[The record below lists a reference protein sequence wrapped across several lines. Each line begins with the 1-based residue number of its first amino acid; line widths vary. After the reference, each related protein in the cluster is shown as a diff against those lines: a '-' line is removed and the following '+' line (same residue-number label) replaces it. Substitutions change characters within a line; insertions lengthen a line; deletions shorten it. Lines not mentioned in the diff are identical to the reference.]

1 MTSLAAE
8 IAVVPPAMKL
18 LAKSR
23 IRFRRFLVP
32 AFTFVLG
39 ASIVAPAQRP
49 KVPRPRIL
57 EHEIRISR
65 DPATGEMRPIPAGE
79 SASAPSGLAPVIR
92 SRVDLVEA
100 QCTVTA
106 PDGTRVR
113 GLTQDDFRLW
123 EDGTEQKVSAFD
135 AATTPASIALVIDA
149 SPSIYRELRDMR
161 GVAQSLTESLR
172 PEDEVAV
179 VAFAGETEV
188 LLPFSRDRRLLQAA
202 LTSPR
207 LAQVANSS
215 QSFIY
220 QAAYLTAVR
229 LFSGRAGRKAIVLLT
244 DGQDS
249 ALGLTWDPQSMSP
262 AAGADKSLTFQ
273 DVTRAIAASGI
284 ELYVISTEPRP
295 RAMTGE
301 WLSAQREQ
309 PFVTPAARRS
319 GIPLYTLYLAELTRQ
334 VGGELYF
341 LRELGSLAEIYHGI
355 ALKLEAEYTLGYYP
369 AAGVAKPGW
378 RKLKVE
384 LRPDERSNARVPAN
398 SQITHRTAYY
408 VPASSR

>member
-1 MTSLAAE
+1 
-8 IAVVPPAMKL
+8 MKL
-18 LAKSR
+18 LAKSCPGVR
-23 IRFRRFLVP
+23 RFRAPVFAL
-32 AFTFVLG
+32 VLG
-39 ASIVAPAQRP
+39 VSLAAAAQKP
-49 KVPRPRIL
+49 KLPRPRIL
-57 EHEIRISR
+57 EHETPFSR
-65 DPATGEMRPIPAGE
+65 DSSTGELRAYPSGE
-79 SASAPSGLAPVIR
+79 SESPPPSAAPVIR
-92 SRVDLVEA
+92 SRVALVEV
-100 QCTVTA
+100 QCTVSA

-113 GLTQDDFRLW
+113 GLGRDDFRLW
-123 EDGTEQKVSAFD
+123 EDGTEQQVSAFD

-149 SPSIYRELRDMR
+149 SPSIYRELGAMR
-161 GVAQSLTESLR
+161 SVAQSLAKSLE

-179 VAFAGETEV
+179 AAFAGETHL
-188 LLPFSRDRRLLQAA
+188 LLPFSRDRNLLQAA
-202 LTSPR
+202 LTSPE

-220 QAAYLTAVR
+220 QAVYLSAVG

-249 ALGLTWDPQSMSP
+249 GLGLSWNPASMLP
-262 AAGADKSLTFQ
+262 AAGASSPLAFQ
-273 DVTRAIAASGI
+273 DVARAIAARGI

-295 RAMTGE
+295 STLTDA

-309 PFVTPAARRS
+309 PLVTPAARSS
-319 GIPLYTLYLAELTRQ
+319 GIPLYTLYLAELIRQ

-341 LRELGSLAEIYHGI
+341 LREIGSLAEIYHTI

-384 LRPDERSNARVPAN
+384 LRQDAQAPAN
-398 SQITHRTAYY
+398 SQIAHRTAYY
-408 VPASSR
+408 VPAASP